1 MVSKLLADTQTLSA
15 KGKPS
20 QAVLDDLRYTQNV
33 FENQLA
39 GVRSA
44 INNQASKNQQDSDN
58 HLDDIAERELMN
70 AARVIEE
77 AAASL
82 RAQAAERKAQ
92 MQFGPGDI
100 DAEGAIADSAL
111 HITTVIQRLIIAA
124 TAAQQEVWSW
134 SREFFS
140 PLQRVAKGLVAPVGS
155 DLYHSD
161 AVWAEGLISAAK
173 AVASATKLLVGCEYS
188 CLFRSLT
195 SILVSS
201 LH

>member
-1 MVSKLLADTQTLSA
+1 MGEGARNAARMVSKLLADTQALSA

-44 INNQASKNQQDSDN
+44 INNQANKNQQETDN

-70 AARVIEE
+70 AAKIIEE

-82 RAQAAERKAQ
+82 KAQAAERKAQ
-92 MQFGPGDI
+92 MQFNPGDI
-100 DAEGAIADSAL
+100 DVEGAIADSAL

-124 TAAQQEVWSW
+124 TAAQQEVC
-134 SREFFS
+134 
-140 PLQRVAKGLVAPVGS
+140 
-155 DLYHSD
+155 D
-161 AVWAEGLISAAK
+161 AL
-173 AVASATKLLVGCEYS
+173 
-188 CLFRSLT
+188 RSLF
-195 SILVSS
+195 
-201 LH
+201 